1 MSILKSVS
9 LPLQAALAYGVDQ
22 ATDGEELVIV
32 LDLGRD
38 TYDVSM
44 LLVSQGLTEIVCT
57 GGDESNS
64 DARVAQYLQ
73 RMTKVSSKNSKS
85 SDVMIHAAEQAR
97 IYLSNNRQVNLA
109 LTLTKLGWTDLTD
122 ISGIILP
129 RGTELEMGTSN
140 STQPCFL

>member
-1 MSILKSVS
+1 VSKLKSVF

-32 LDLGRD
+32 FDLGRD

-57 GGDESNS
+57 GGDDQLGGSNS

-109 LTLTKLGWTDLTD
+109 LPLTK
-122 ISGIILP
+122 
-129 RGTELEMGTSN
+129 
-140 STQPCFL
+140 